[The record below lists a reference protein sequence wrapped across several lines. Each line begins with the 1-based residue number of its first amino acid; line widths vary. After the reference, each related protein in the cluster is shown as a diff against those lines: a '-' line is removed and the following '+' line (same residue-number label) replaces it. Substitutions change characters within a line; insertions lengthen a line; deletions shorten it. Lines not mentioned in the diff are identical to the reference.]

1 MNTKNTWGLV
11 ATAVALFAFIYFFER
26 GSLNSGNGLV
36 AQHRLLNRL
45 QPALVARIEVQTGT
59 NTVTLE
65 RTNNNWRLTAPVA
78 YPAYQQRVKDFL
90 DAAGELA
97 WTTKIPAT
105 ELAKSP
111 RGLADYG
118 LQPPRAQFTLG
129 QNNERLTVKI
139 GDETPVG
146 GQRYVQLDDEIV
158 AYLVDAKIG
167 ALLPKSPTAWRD
179 RGLLPGGLAFNRIE
193 IHAGN
198 RVTEIQRDETNQV
211 WRITKPIA
219 ARADNVRIKDLIQQ
233 WRVWQVDGFLGD
245 NPPASDLERL
255 GSKPPE
261 LELILGQG
269 TNNVF
274 AVQFGAA
281 IAEKPEL
288 LFALRST
295 HTNVVVTSQPW
306 VEPLRSLFTEFRDRR
321 LLTFPTNTTDY
332 IEVRSEESFTLLRQT
347 NGAWTVPG
355 QTNFLVDPLLVNEM
369 LLNLNNL
376 DVVAWDMTVD
386 NVTDWAPY
394 GLAPS
399 VQRYG
404 LYSGGTNLPP
414 AGTNSLVAELE
425 LGLVK
430 EGRIFAR
437 RPEEASAYALS
448 HLATRKLPRALFQ
461 LRDRRVWSF
470 STNEVKRIAIEQE
483 GRKHELVRN
492 AKGVWAL
499 GEGFQGSVNLLAVEE
514 TVHRLGELR
523 AVKWVD
529 RGPAIAQLY
538 GITPESH
545 GLTLTLQRN
554 GGTEEKLMLRIGT
567 ATAARNAVYAAIVM
581 DGQTVVFELPQA
593 LHEYIARYLNAPR
606 LPGSN

>member
-11 ATAVALFAFIYFFER
+11 ATAVALFAFIYLFER
-26 GSLNSGNGLV
+26 GSLNSGNGTV
-36 AQHRLLNRL
+36 TQHRLLNRL
-45 QPALVARIEVQTGT
+45 QPALVSRIEVQVGT
-59 NTVTLE
+59 NATTLE
-65 RTNNNWRLTAPVA
+65 RTNNTWRLIAPVA
-78 YPAYQQRVKDFL
+78 YPAYQAQAKNFL
-90 DAAGELA
+90 DGCAELA

-118 LQPPRAQFTLG
+118 LEPPRSRFVLV
-129 QNNERLTVKI
+129 QNNERIEVKI

-146 GQRYVQLDDEIV
+146 GQRYVQLGEEIV
-158 AYLVDAKIG
+158 AYLVDAKIS
-167 ALLPKSPTAWRD
+167 ALLPKSSAAWRD
-179 RGLLPGGLAFNRIE
+179 RGLLPAGLAFNRVE

-198 RVTEIQRDETNQV
+198 RVTEFQRDETNQV
-211 WRITKPIA
+211 WRITKPIT
-219 ARADNVRIKDLIQQ
+219 ARADNIRIKDLIQQ
-233 WRVWQVDGFLGD
+233 WRVWEVEGFLGD
-245 NPPASDLERL
+245 NPPATDLERL
-255 GSKPPE
+255 GFKPPE

-274 AVQFGAA
+274 AVQFGAV

-288 LFALRST
+288 LFALRSS

-306 VEPLRSLFTEFRDRR
+306 VEPLRSLFSEFRDRR

-332 IEVRSEESFTLLRQT
+332 IEVRSEESFTLQRQT

-355 QTNFLVDPLLVNEM
+355 QTNFVVDTQLVNEM

-386 NVTDWAPY
+386 NVTDWTPY

-399 VQRYG
+399 LQRYA

-425 LGLVK
+425 LGNAK

-437 RPEEASAYALS
+437 RPDESSAYALS
-448 HLATRKLPRALFQ
+448 QLTARKLPRALFQ

-470 STNEVKRIAIEQE
+470 STNDVKRIAIENE

-499 GEGFQGSVNLLAVEE
+499 GEGFNGIVNLLAVEE
-514 TVHRLGELR
+514 TVYRLGELR
-523 AVKWVD
+523 ALKWVD

-545 GLTLTLQRN
+545 GITLTLQRN
-554 GGTEEKLMLRIGT
+554 GGPEEKLMLRIGT
-567 ATAARNAVYAAIVM
+567 ATPARNAVYAAVVM
-581 DGQTVVFELPQA
+581 DGKTVVFELPQA
-593 LHEYIARYLNAPR
+593 LYDYIARHLNAPR
-606 LPGSN
+606 PPGSN